1 MGNIEHVGSHDM
13 NRDVLFWLPT
23 NHILSKVFLI
33 LQQLPTNH
41 LLSKVFSIL
50 QQYVIQSNISC
61 L

>member
-50 QQYVIQSNISC
+50 QQYLIQ
-61 L
+61 